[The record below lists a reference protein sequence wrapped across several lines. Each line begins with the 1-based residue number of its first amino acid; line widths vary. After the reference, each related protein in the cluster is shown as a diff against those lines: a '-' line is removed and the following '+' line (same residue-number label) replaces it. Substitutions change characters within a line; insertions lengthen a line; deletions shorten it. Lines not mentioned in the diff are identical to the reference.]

1 MSVKCDHGGM
11 PDCPRPGCPHEKE
24 HDVTDY
30 CLSPFAMCKML
41 TGQYENVQCVE
52 QAVELSPMREQ
63 ARTDSH
69 IREIMPPR
77 PTELRSKP

>member
-1 MSVKCDHGGM
+1 MTVKCDHAND
-11 PDCPRPGCPHEKE
+11 PACPRPGCPHEKE
-24 HDVTDY
+24 HECGEY

-52 QAVELSPMREQ
+52 QEVELCPTRQQ

-69 IREIMPPR
+69 TRKIMPPV
-77 PTELRSKP
+77 KVD